1 MSREGAAVND
11 PVHFSAPLQLRDGRQ
26 IEIRAQRP
34 EDSDEFELAVS
45 RMSDES
51 LYRRFFSVK
60 RRFSKDEAA
69 KFLDID
75 FVNHVA
81 LVAVA
86 IEAGDPNIVGAG
98 RYIVAKPGQAEVAFA
113 IVDKYQG
120 QGIGGALMRHLAT
133 LARAAG
139 LKELTAEVLAG
150 NASMLNVFR
159 KSGLPMQT
167 RSEREV
173 VHVSMSLA

>member
-1 MSREGAAVND
+1 
-11 PVHFSAPLQLRDGRQ
+11 
-26 IEIRAQRP
+26 
-34 EDSDEFELAVS
+34 
-45 RMSDES
+45 
-51 LYRRFFSVK
+51 
-60 RRFSKDEAA
+60 
-69 KFLDID
+69 
-75 FVNHVA
+75 
-81 LVAVA
+81 
-86 IEAGDPNIVGAG
+86 
-98 RYIVAKPGQAEVAFA
+98 
-113 IVDKYQG
+113 
-120 QGIGGALMRHLAT
+120 LAT